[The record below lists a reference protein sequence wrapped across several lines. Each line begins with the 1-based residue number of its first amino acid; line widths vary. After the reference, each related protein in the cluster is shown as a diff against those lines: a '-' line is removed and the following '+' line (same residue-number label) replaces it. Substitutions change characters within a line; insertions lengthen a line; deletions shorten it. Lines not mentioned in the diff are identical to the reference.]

1 MQALR
6 LLYAGQEAREA
17 NMTKGELEMM
27 LADVQPGEGMSVPYH
42 DFDAIFP
49 RGQAA
54 QDTRPEAY
62 DFAKTLGFKIDN
74 RPDDD
79 AVWFQRY
86 A

>member
-1 MQALR
+1 M
-6 LLYAGQEAREA
+6 
-17 NMTKGELEMM
+17 N
-27 LADVQPGEGMSVPYH
+27 VPYH

-54 QDTRPEAY
+54 KDTRPEAY

-74 RPDDD
+74 RPEDD